1 VKGAVRWLV
10 FKAKESTLD
19 LLGDLEIL
27 LQPPQSAGVE
37 MRTAIQPVENITFL
51 KCSQDLLYNAGF
63 PNVIP
68 VTLMFSSK
76 NMPIPLTEVAVE
88 RSLGSADHAGIDIK
102 LARLLTDSFP
112 SSLHAVIGKRKKNAR
127 HLPVLI

>member
-1 VKGAVRWLV
+1 
-10 FKAKESTLD
+10 
-19 LLGDLEIL
+19 
-27 LQPPQSAGVE
+27 

-76 NMPIPLTEVAVE
+76 NMPIPLPEVAV
-88 RSLGSADHAGIDIK
+88 
-102 LARLLTDSFP
+102 
-112 SSLHAVIGKRKKNAR
+112 
-127 HLPVLI
+127 

>member
-1 VKGAVRWLV
+1 LADLGKIANLEPIEKITLGEQVLRVVRQGSAVVVKGAVRWLI

-37 MRTAIQPVENITFL
+37 MRTAIQIVENITFL

-76 NMPIPLTEVAVE
+76 NMPIPLPEVAV
-88 RSLGSADHAGIDIK
+88 
-102 LARLLTDSFP
+102 
-112 SSLHAVIGKRKKNAR
+112 
-127 HLPVLI
+127 